1 MGARMPQ
8 FSVTIETIQ
17 IEYFQDGRVDRPL
30 LDGEQRALGSAM
42 SSCLFQDAPPEY
54 LVCLLSPD
62 IFTEHRFLR
71 LLQLLL
77 ARRK

>member
-42 SSCLFQDAPPEY
+42 STCLFQDAQAAFCHNRSNGRQGSCMPRGPPG
-54 LVCLLSPD
+54 LPS
-62 IFTEHRFLR
+62 
-71 LLQLLL
+71 
-77 ARRK
+77 